1 MRNNNLEF
9 TDTSLVVEPLGLD
22 KVWSLKGS
30 IDIPWKHV
38 RGATHDPGMKNEPKG
53 LRFPGLRMGEKL
65 AGTFHSNGEKLFWN
79 VSGFEN
85 TVVIELTDEEFD
97 RLVLTVDDPETTV
110 ERINDLASAK

>member
-9 TDTSLVVEPLGLD
+9 TDTTLVVEPLGLD

-38 RGATHDPGMKNEPKG
+38 RGATHYPGMKNEPKG

-85 TVVIELTDEEFD
+85 TVVIELTGEEFD
-97 RLVLTVDDPETTV
+97 RLVLTVDDPVTIV
-110 ERINDLASAK
+110 ERINSLAAAK

>member
-9 TDTSLVVEPLGLD
+9 TDTTLVVEPLGLD

-30 IDIPWKHV
+30 IDTPWKHV

-85 TVVIELTDEEFD
+85 TVVIELTGEEFD
-97 RLVLTVDDPETTV
+97 RLVLTVDDPVTIV
-110 ERINDLASAK
+110 ERINSLAAAK

>member
-9 TDTSLVVEPLGLD
+9 TDTALVVELLGLD
-22 KVWSLKGS
+22 KIWSLKGC
-30 IDIPWKHV
+30 IDIPWEHV

-53 LRFPGLRMGEKL
+53 FRFPGLRMGEKL

-85 TVVIELTDEEFD
+85 TVVIELKDEEFD
-97 RLVLTVDDPETTV
+97 RLVLTVDDPVTAV
-110 ERINDLASAK
+110 ERINGLASAK